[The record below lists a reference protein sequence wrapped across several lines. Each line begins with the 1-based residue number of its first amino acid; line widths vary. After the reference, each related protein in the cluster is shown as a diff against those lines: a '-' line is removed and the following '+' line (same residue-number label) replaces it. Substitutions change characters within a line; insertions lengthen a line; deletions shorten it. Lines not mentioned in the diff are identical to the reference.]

1 MKVGDPLPPDEWTSP
16 WRSPPVAIE
25 ALYRAEL
32 PRLSRFFARRVAADD
47 VLDMVHEAFRRL
59 LRITSEQRSALETP
73 EAYLT
78 QIAGNLV
85 RDQNRRAISRS
96 HDLHVAFD
104 EEAVGGVE
112 PLGLLE
118 SRDAIERVDAVL
130 LELPQKTREIF
141 LLHRLGG
148 HSYAEIAAARGVSEK
163 AVEKHITKALFELR
177 RRLRP
182 HG

>member
-1 MKVGDPLPPDEWTSP
+1 MKVGDPLPPDEWTP
-16 WRSPPVAIE
+16 WQPRPLAFD

-59 LRITSEQRSALETP
+59 LRITSENKSPPDTP

-85 RDQNRRAISRS
+85 RDRHRRARS
-96 HDLHVAFD
+96 HALDQHVSFD
-104 EEAVGGVE
+104 EDAVEGLE

-118 SRDAIERVDAVL
+118 TRDAIARVDAAL
-130 LELPQKTREIF
+130 LELPERTREIF

-148 HSYAEIAAARGVSEK
+148 HSYAEIAAARGVSVK
-163 AVEKHITKALFELR
+163 AIEKHIARALFELR
-177 RRLRP
+177 QRVRP
-182 HG
+182 HA